1 MKDRFICVFLKN
13 VLGTEHRV
21 GAKEFDKQK
30 MTVEY
35 GKGKLKK
42 SYQIDPGIPAY
53 KAKPTLLLGN
63 RYFFY
68 VDIDTGQLSFN
79 GVHNE
84 GTNRLMSMIFNDE
97 VIYQFARAVN
107 KKKSLEFD
115 SVIIPILAGGMCGVI
130 GFVGGLWYAGVI

>member
-21 GAKEFDKQK
+21 GAKEFNKQR

-53 KAKPTLLLGN
+53 KAEPSLLLGN
-63 RYFFY
+63 RYFFF
-68 VDIDTGQLSFN
+68 VDIDKGQLAFN
-79 GVHNE
+79 DVRSE

-107 KKKSLEFD
+107 KKKNLEFGG
-115 SVIIPILAGGMCGVI
+115 IMIPILAGGMCGVI
-130 GFVGGLWYAGVI
+130 GFLSGLWYAGVI